1 MARPRAADYDTQRD
15 RILARAVEAF
25 ARTGYAAAS
34 MSMLAAACKVSKAT
48 LYHYYPSKQALLFE
62 ALDRYTK
69 RLVALLDTA
78 AAQADITPRERLRTT
93 LRALMTEY
101 RDSHA
106 YHAALLHDL
115 RFLAPEQA
123 EQVRA
128 QQRAVVAALG
138 ELIER
143 AAPGSTVSAERSVI
157 TMALLGMINFTFAW
171 LKPDGPVS
179 HERFAD
185 LAARLWLDG
194 LDGLADPPVSAEK
207 TSHEQTVRIE
217 G

>member
-1 MARPRAADYDTQRD
+1 MARTRAADYDTQRD
-15 RILARAVEAF
+15 RILACAVEAF

-34 MSMLAAACKVSKAT
+34 MSMLAAACNVSKAT

-69 RLVALLDTA
+69 RLVALFQETA
-78 AAQADITPRERLRTT
+78 AGVGTHPREHLRHT

-115 RFLAPEQA
+115 RFLAPDQA

-128 QQRAVVAALG
+128 QQRAVVSALG

-143 AAPGSTVSAERSVI
+143 AAPGSTVSAERSVV

-185 LAARLWLDG
+185 LATRLWLDG
-194 LDGLADPPVSAEK
+194 LDGLADHPVSAEN
-207 TSHEQTVRIE
+207 TSHEQAVRIE

>member
-1 MARPRAADYDTQRD
+1 MARTRAADYDIQRD

-62 ALDRYTK
+62 ALDRYTR
-69 RLVALLDTA
+69 RLIAVVDKVASDPT
-78 AAQADITPRERLRTT
+78 TSPRDRLRST

-115 RFLAPEQA
+115 RFLAPDQA

-128 QQRAVVAALG
+128 QQRAVVSALG
-138 ELIER
+138 ALIEH
-143 AAPGSTVSAERSVI
+143 AAPGATMSAERSVI

-194 LDGLADPPVSAEK
+194 LDGLTDPPVSAEN
-207 TSHEQTVRIE
+207 TSHEQAVRIE

>member
-15 RILARAVEAF
+15 RILTRAVEAF

-62 ALDRYTK
+62 ALDRYTR

-115 RFLAPEQA
+115 VNARGRYSQRHGEGIH
-123 EQVRA
+123 A
-128 QQRAVVAALG
+128 QTQWRQWLRNRCLGCPRTAVGVCHQYTIHAN
-138 ELIER
+138 R
-143 AAPGSTVSAERSVI
+143 
-157 TMALLGMINFTFAW
+157 
-171 LKPDGPVS
+171 
-179 HERFAD
+179 
-185 LAARLWLDG
+185 
-194 LDGLADPPVSAEK
+194 
-207 TSHEQTVRIE
+207 
-217 G
+217 

>member
-1 MARPRAADYDTQRD
+1 MARPRAADYDAQRE

-34 MSMLAAACKVSKAT
+34 MSMLATACQVSKAT

-62 ALDRYTK
+62 ALDRYTR
-69 RLVALLDTA
+69 RLAA
-78 AAQADITPRERLRTT
+78 IAAQESSRSADRPRDVLRAT
-93 LRALMTEY
+93 LRALMAEY
-101 RDSHA
+101 RHSHA

-115 RFLAPEQA
+115 RFLSPDQA

-128 QQRAVVAALG
+128 QQRAMVAALG
-138 ELIER
+138 ALIER

-185 LAARLWLDG
+185 LAASLWLDG
-194 LDGLADPPVSAEK
+194 LDGLADHPISPETPSN
-207 TSHEQTVRIE
+207 EQTVRIE